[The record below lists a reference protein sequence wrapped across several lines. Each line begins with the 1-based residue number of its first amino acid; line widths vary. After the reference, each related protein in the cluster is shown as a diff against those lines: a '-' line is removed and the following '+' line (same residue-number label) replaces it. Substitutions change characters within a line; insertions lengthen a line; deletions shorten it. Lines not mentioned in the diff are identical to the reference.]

1 MANWKTYRISEVVTE
16 IDDEKYVLPVIQRE
30 LVWSKEKIELLF
42 DTVLKGNS
50 FGGIIVIEEEKG
62 TKPLFASRMFSKD
75 GNKQNSQNLDKLD
88 RTQFFVIDG
97 QQRLQSFYIGLKGS
111 YFGENMY
118 FDLFSD
124 YQNDFEF
131 EFASEPSKL
140 PKSTKEQ
147 RPIQDRLWICVKDL
161 LRKLKDSDERKTA
174 NGIIQE
180 NAVEDN
186 KRTDTIKE
194 NVYYFYKN
202 IVDMESIGVAKVSVD
217 KTLDELENR
226 QKIVEL
232 FVRLNDGG
240 TKLSALDLVA
250 STLKGFDYK
259 MESFLRE
266 MNDEFSD
273 IGLTSENLVK
283 LIFLLRDNPSKEMSA
298 IEAPDA
304 DFAVKNME
312 RVRCTAESLRKFLI
326 CANLHDYY
334 VNTKRAFIPLFFVA
348 YHIFHKGLSDEE
360 LKTFWNNNETSNEDF
375 KPMKVWLI
383 NSLLNGVF
391 RSRGAGWVPYKTGI
405 KKILDVLKNF
415 KNKTFPVQDLFRMY
429 MNHPIHFTTS
439 YSIENLDN
447 FDKEFVFYIV
457 YGRASQIRANDIDH
471 IMPYNLLES
480 HFAVDAINSV
490 KNFQLL
496 DYGTNRGAKNGKP
509 FLQWINNSNYVKD
522 KPEYVKRHLIPS
534 DETLWTEDKF
544 IEFSTERGKL
554 LMDKIIEYMN

>member
-266 MNDEFSD
+266 MNDDFSD

-304 DFAVKNME
+304 DFAVKNM
-312 RVRCTAESLRKFLI
+312 
-326 CANLHDYY
+326 
-334 VNTKRAFIPLFFVA
+334 
-348 YHIFHKGLSDEE
+348 
-360 LKTFWNNNETSNEDF
+360 
-375 KPMKVWLI
+375 
-383 NSLLNGVF
+383 
-391 RSRGAGWVPYKTGI
+391 
-405 KKILDVLKNF
+405 
-415 KNKTFPVQDLFRMY
+415 
-429 MNHPIHFTTS
+429 
-439 YSIENLDN
+439 
-447 FDKEFVFYIV
+447 
-457 YGRASQIRANDIDH
+457 
-471 IMPYNLLES
+471 
-480 HFAVDAINSV
+480 
-490 KNFQLL
+490 
-496 DYGTNRGAKNGKP
+496 
-509 FLQWINNSNYVKD
+509 
-522 KPEYVKRHLIPS
+522 
-534 DETLWTEDKF
+534 
-544 IEFSTERGKL
+544 
-554 LMDKIIEYMN
+554 